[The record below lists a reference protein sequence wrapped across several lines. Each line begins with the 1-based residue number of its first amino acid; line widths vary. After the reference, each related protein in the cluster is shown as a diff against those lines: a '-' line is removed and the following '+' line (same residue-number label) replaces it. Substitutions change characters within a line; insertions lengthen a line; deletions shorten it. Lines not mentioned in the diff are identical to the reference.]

1 MKKNIVLYKAIPA
14 DQLARLQQ
22 HFNVT
27 IFDGITAQNVSEFQQ
42 ALATADGIIGASYP
56 ITADDLAIAPKLK
69 VASTISVG
77 IDQFDVDAMTSRKIA
92 LMHTPSV
99 LTETT
104 ADTIFTLVLCSARR
118 IIEMAEMVKNGQW
131 TKSIGESDYGS
142 NVNGK
147 TIGILGMGR
156 IGYAVAKRAHAGF
169 GMSVLYYSN
178 HQHTDAENQLNARR
192 CDLDTL
198 LAESD
203 FVCVVLPLVP
213 STEKLIGKNEL
224 AKMKSSAFLI
234 NGSRGKI
241 VDEAALIDALERG
254 VIRGA
259 GLDVFEVEP
268 LPIDSKLLKLPNVIA
283 LPHIGSATHETRYA
297 MVECAVD
304 NLIAALKGDFSQNCA
319 NPDVIKSPE

>member
-1 MKKNIVLYKAIPA
+1 MKKNIILYKTIPA
-14 DQLARLQQ
+14 DQLGRLQQ
-22 HFNVT
+22 QFNVT
-27 IFDGITAQNVSEFQQ
+27 QFDSITADNIANFRQ
-42 ALATADGIIGASYP
+42 ALAAANGIIGASYP
-56 ITADDLAIAPKLK
+56 ITASDLALAPYLT

-77 IDQFDVDAMTSRKIA
+77 IDQFDLEAMNARKIA
-92 LMHTPSV
+92 LMHTPNV

-131 TKSIGESDYGS
+131 TKSIGENVYGS
-142 NVNGK
+142 NVSGK

-156 IGYAVAKRAHAGF
+156 IGYAVATRAYAGF

-178 HQHTDAENQLNARR
+178 HSHFKAENLLKARR
-192 CDLDTL
+192 CDLDTI

-224 AKMKSSAFLI
+224 EKMKPSAFLI

-241 VDEAALIDALERG
+241 IDEAALIDALENH

-268 LPIDSKLLKLPNVIA
+268 LPVDSKLLKLPNVVA

-304 NLIAALKGDFSQNCA
+304 NLIAGLNGDFSQNCA
-319 NPDVIKSPE
+319 NLNAIQP

>member
-1 MKKNIVLYKAIPA
+1 MKKNIILYKTIPA
-14 DQLARLQQ
+14 DQLGRLQQ
-22 HFNVT
+22 QFNVT
-27 IFDGITAQNVSEFQQ
+27 QFDSITADNIASFRQ
-42 ALATADGIIGASYP
+42 ALATANGIIGASYP
-56 ITADDLAIAPKLK
+56 ITASDLALAPYLT

-77 IDQFDVDAMTSRKIA
+77 IDQFDLEAMNARKIA
-92 LMHTPSV
+92 LMHTPNV

-131 TKSIGESDYGS
+131 TKSIGENVYGS
-142 NVNGK
+142 NVSGK

-156 IGYAVAKRAHAGF
+156 IGYAVATRAYAGF

-178 HQHTDAENQLNARR
+178 HSHSKAENLLKARR
-192 CDLDTL
+192 CDLDTI

-224 AKMKSSAFLI
+224 EKMKPSAFLI

-241 VDEAALIDALERG
+241 IDEAALIDALENH

-268 LPIDSKLLKLPNVIA
+268 LPVDSKLLKLPNVVA

-304 NLIAALKGDFSQNCA
+304 NLIAGLNGDFSQNCA
-319 NPDVIKSPE
+319 NLNAIQP